1 MSHFESYSIFFGFFS
16 LNWCIFKNK
25 NISTSFLGTIFQLRP
40 AVMMYQKDLFLKAT
54 KVRAKF
60 VIIVLVINSIYYL
73 YMRQLFLSSFLLVS
87 FLLLLIGC
95 SRSVDQEEGLYSGLK
110 DQDSMM
116 VWGIRQFT

>member
-1 MSHFESYSIFFGFFS
+1 
-16 LNWCIFKNK
+16 
-25 NISTSFLGTIFQLRP
+25 
-40 AVMMYQKDLFLKAT
+40 
-54 KVRAKF
+54 
-60 VIIVLVINSIYYL
+60 
-73 YMRQLFLSSFLLVS
+73 MRQLFLSSFLLIC

>member
-1 MSHFESYSIFFGFFS
+1 MHHFSTSTSSYDESKAFIPESYKI
-16 LNWCIFKNK
+16 
-25 NISTSFLGTIFQLRP
+25 
-40 AVMMYQKDLFLKAT
+40 A
-54 KVRAKF
+54 
-60 VIIVLVINSIYYL
+60 INPFYYL
-73 YMRQLFLSSFLLVS
+73 YMRQLFLSSFLLIC